1 MSPARLRWLCLS
13 GLALF
18 LAGCGIGSQTAAA
31 TRATVTATASF
42 TPSPSPTATPTP
54 TPTATALPAAIEGD
68 PRSLSLSEPV
78 HQSGAPCGFVD
89 TFDFP
94 LDPPDGAA
102 ATGGS
107 DFGRFRDRYDG
118 YHAGE
123 DWRLGRPSFGQPVY
137 SIGHGQVVYAQPLGW
152 GADKGVV
159 IVQHTYR
166 DRGRILSFYGHL
178 DPPSVD
184 LRAGQ
189 CVARGEL
196 VGRIGEPRT
205 SPHLHFEIRVHLAD
219 TPGPGYWPVDPRL
232 AGWRPPSAT
241 IWDERIAVLP
251 GVDWT
256 HLSDSSLLQPLGQ
269 VEEML
274 LLYADQQLLALNRA
288 DGRVGWTRTL
298 PEGTRQVVLDAGGTQ
313 LYRADLAGTIEA
325 LLPGELEF
333 GAAASAEPLWQL
345 EWRVA
350 GDPQLIPMPGGGLLA
365 VSHSRLSAI
374 SGAGQILWDSE
385 GLANLYDWAQTEGGL
400 VLASVEG
407 IEVADPEGV
416 WQLDSTVHA
425 QRVVASAQPYLYAD
439 DGLYRLDTGTHAV
452 ALIYSLPLGFPGV
465 GDLAELPDG
474 SLLVAHRDPS
484 DTRLIAIGVDGSVLW
499 ERSIRALSA
508 SRLQLVAIG
517 DVVYLLVVVDLGNAT
532 GIDLFQID
540 LEDGGLL
547 RLFSGGTRAGDSDPV
562 ITRVVENSL
571 LISIAGVGVAEWT
584 PALALAA
591 MSNR

>member
-1 MSPARLRWLCLS
+1 MSAARLRWLCLS
-13 GLALF
+13 GSALF
-18 LAGCGIGSQTAAA
+18 LASCGIGSQTAPSPS
-31 TRATVTATASF
+31 ATVTASF
-42 TPSPSPTATPTP
+42 TPSPSPTATPTF

-68 PRSLSLSEPV
+68 PRSLSVSEPV

-159 IVQHTYR
+159 IVQHTFR

-178 DPPSVD
+178 DPPSVE

-196 VGRIGEPRT
+196 IGRIGEPRT

-256 HLSDSSLLQPLGQ
+256 HVSDSGFLQPLGR
-269 VEEML
+269 VEDML
-274 LLYADQQLLALNRA
+274 LLYADQKLLALDRA
-288 DGRVGWTRTL
+288 DGSLGWTRFL
-298 PEGTRQVVLDAGGTQ
+298 PEGTRQLLLDARGTQ
-313 LYRADLAGTIEA
+313 LYRADLAGMIEA
-325 LLPGELEF
+325 LSLGELEF
-333 GAAASAEPLWQL
+333 GASADAEPLWQL
-345 EWRVA
+345 EWQMA
-350 GDPQLIPMPGGGLLA
+350 GDPQLIPMPSGGLLV
-365 VSHSRLSAI
+365 VSRSRLSAV
-374 SGAGQILWDSE
+374 SDTGQILWDRE
-385 GLANLYDWAQTEGGL
+385 GLANLYDWAQTDSGL

-407 IEVADPEGV
+407 VVVADPAGV
-416 WQLDSTVHA
+416 WQLDSTAHA
-425 QRVVASAQPYLYAD
+425 QRVVASAQPYLYGD
-439 DGLYRLDTGTHAV
+439 DGLYRLDTSTRSLE
-452 ALIYSLPLGFPGV
+452 LIFSLPLGFPGL
-465 GDLAELPDG
+465 GDLAELRDG

-484 DTRLIAIGVDGSVLW
+484 DTRLIAIGVDGSLRW

-508 SRLQLVAIG
+508 TRLQLLPVG
-517 DVVYLLVVVDLGNAT
+517 DAVYLLAVIDLGNAT

-540 LEDGGLL
+540 LAEGGLL
-547 RLFSGGTRAGDSDPV
+547 RLFSGGTRTSDSNPV
-562 ITRVVENSL
+562 VTRVVENSVF
-571 LISIAGVGVAEWT
+571 ISIDGVGVAEWT
-584 PALALAA
+584 PSLALDA
-591 MSNR
+591 MQSR